1 MPSNTVHY
9 FPGHMNKAIE
19 KIKSFMK
26 TVDMV
31 VEIVDGRAPLSSRNP
46 ILDTL
51 VGSKPRLILLSKSD
65 MADPN
70 ATKEWVSFFASKGIV
85 SFSSD
90 LKKDKLINVLTT
102 SSAPLVAVKREKE
115 KKMGMKP
122 QPVRIMVI
130 GVPNVGKSTFINNIA
145 HRKAAVV
152 GNKAGVTRSEQWI
165 KLNEAF
171 TLLDTPGVLPMN
183 YLDKSQAIRL
193 AILGTMKEEILPTDL
208 LADELLAY
216 LRNDYPSLLKG
227 RFGLEDISKMDNH
240 EILEAIAKKRGLL
253 EGNNPSKE
261 KAAYLLIKEFKD
273 GILGRCSI
281 EKVQN
286 A

>member
-1 MPSNTVHY
+1 
-9 FPGHMNKAIE
+9 MNKAID

-31 VEIVDGRAPLSSRNP
+31 VEIVDARAPLSSRNP

-51 VGSKPRLILLSKSD
+51 VGSKSRLILLSKSD
-65 MADPN
+65 MADPLV
-70 ATKEWVSFFASKGIV
+70 TKEWVAHFANKGIV

-90 LKKDKLINVLTT
+90 LKKDRLISVLSA

-122 QPVRIMVI
+122 QPIRIMVI

-145 HRKAAVV
+145 HRKAATV

-165 KLNEAF
+165 KLNDAF

-183 YLDKSQAIRL
+183 YLDRTQAVRL
-193 AILGTMKEEILPTDL
+193 AILGTMKEEVLPTDMLAETL
-208 LADELLAY
+208 LDY
-216 LRNDYPSLLKG
+216 LKDNYPSLLKN
-227 RFGLEDISKMDNH
+227 RFEIDDMASMDNH
-240 EILEAIAKKRGLL
+240 EILESIAKKRGLL
-253 EGNNPSKE
+253 EGSNPSKE

-281 EKVQN
+281 EKVQ
-286 A
+286 AA